1 MYRNQDGFS
10 YPLTLTIILAAL
22 FLLTIQLDQFI
33 SEKRIVN
40 QAETVIMQEYYL
52 LCSFKKTEKMLSE
65 NIAPDKSGIFSFKN
79 GSVSYEISPVAT
91 SLIQI
96 TFKTKIGSDKE
107 ISGYA
112 YYDTD
117 LQKMIKWIEKN

>member
-22 FLLTIQLDQFI
+22 FLLTIQLDHFI

-40 QAETVIMQEYYL
+40 QAETVMMQEYYL
-52 LCSFKKTEKMLSE
+52 LCSLKKTEKMLSE
-65 NIAPDKSGIFSFKN
+65 NIDPDESGIFSFKN
-79 GSVSYEISPVAT
+79 GSVSYEVSPVAT

-107 ISGYA
+107 IFGYA

>member
-1 MYRNQDGFS
+1 MYRNQNGFA

-33 SEKRIVN
+33 SEKRIVK
-40 QAETVIMQEYYL
+40 QTETVMMQEYYL
-52 LCSFKKTEKMLSE
+52 LSSFKKTDKMLME
-65 NIAPDKSGIFSFKN
+65 NITPEESGVYLFKD
-79 GSVSYEISPVAT
+79 GKVSYEISPVAA

-96 TFKTKIGSDKE
+96 TFKTKIGSAKE
-107 ISGYA
+107 ITGYA

>member
-1 MYRNQDGFS
+1 MYRNQEGFS
-10 YPLTLTIILAAL
+10 YPLTLAIILAAL

-40 QAETVIMQEYYL
+40 QAETVMMQEYYL
-52 LCSFKKTEKMLSE
+52 LCSFKKTEKMLRE
-65 NIAPDKSGIFSFKN
+65 NINPEKSGIYSFKN
-79 GSVSYEISPVAT
+79 GSVSYEISQVAT

-107 ISGYA
+107 IFGYA

>member
-1 MYRNQDGFS
+1 MYRNQNGFA
-10 YPLTLTIILAAL
+10 YPLTLTVILAAL

-40 QAETVIMQEYYL
+40 QAETVLMQEYYL
-52 LCSFKKTEKMLSE
+52 LCSFKKTEKKLME
-65 NIAPDKSGIFSFKN
+65 NITPEESGVYLFKE
-79 GSVSYEISPVAT
+79 GKVSYEISPVAA

>member
-1 MYRNQDGFS
+1 MYRNQHGFA

-40 QAETVIMQEYYL
+40 QTETVMMQEYYL
-52 LCSFKKTEKMLSE
+52 LSSFKKTEKMLSE
-65 NIAPDKSGIFSFKN
+65 NIDPEKSGIYFFKN
-79 GSVSYEISPVAT
+79 GSVSYEISAVAS

-107 ISGYA
+107 IFGYA

>member
-1 MYRNQDGFS
+1 MYRNQEGFS

-40 QAETVIMQEYYL
+40 QAETVLMQEYYL
-52 LCSFKKTEKMLSE
+52 LSSFKKTEKRLSE
-65 NIAPDKSGIFSFKN
+65 NAEPEESGVYSFKK

>member
-1 MYRNQDGFS
+1 MHRNQEGFS

-40 QAETVIMQEYYL
+40 QAETVLKQEYYL
-52 LCSFKKTEKMLSE
+52 LSSFKKTEKMLSE
-65 NIAPDKSGIFSFKN
+65 NAEPEVSGVYLFKE
-79 GSVSYEISPVAT
+79 GSVSYEIAPVAT

-117 LQKMIKWIEKN
+117 LQKMIKWMEKN

>member
-1 MYRNQDGFS
+1 MYRNQDGFA

-40 QAETVIMQEYYL
+40 QAETVMMQEYYL
-52 LCSFKKTEKMLSE
+52 LSSFKKTEKMLSE
-65 NIAPDKSGIFSFKN
+65 NADPKESGVYSFKK
-79 GSVSYEISPVAT
+79 GSVSYEISSVAT